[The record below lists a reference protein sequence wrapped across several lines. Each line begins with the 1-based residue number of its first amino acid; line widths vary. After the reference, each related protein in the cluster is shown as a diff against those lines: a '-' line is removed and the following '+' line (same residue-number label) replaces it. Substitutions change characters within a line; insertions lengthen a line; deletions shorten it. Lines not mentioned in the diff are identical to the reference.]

1 MEEVKDNST
10 NELIAQSII
19 ALAPILLGAAAQ
31 GTQGGAIGGQ
41 AGLAGLKQFQS
52 LAEREQERK
61 TERERLARTE
71 NLQNLEQALKLSQ
84 EERAQKA
91 SARAE
96 ERQTRELALK
106 EKELGLKEGQEKKIP
121 RSEYTA
127 ATWARRM
134 EQAEN
139 VFDQLEKSGFDR
151 ASLAEAAKT
160 ALPEAMKSS
169 ALKAQQQAEKN
180 FVEAFL
186 RPASGAAIS
195 QAEYKN
201 AEAQFFPR
209 QGDSPE
215 VKEQKRANRL
225 QVQAGLRAEA
235 GKVLEKIPYV
245 PVNLNLK
252 QKQEMIPSAQA
263 APAMPDF
270 NKMSLDDLKKYLG
283 M

>member
-1 MEEVKDNST
+1 MEEGKDNST

-52 LAEREQERK
+52 LTEREQEK
-61 TERERLARTE
+61 KIEREKLARTQ
-71 NLQNLEQALKLSQ
+71 NLQNLEQALKLSA

-91 SARAE
+91 ATRAE

-121 RSEYTA
+121 SSEYA
-127 ATWARRM
+127 AGTYTRRM
-134 EQAEN
+134 EQAES

-151 ASLAEAAKT
+151 ASLKEGART
-160 ALPEAMKSS
+160 VLPEAMKTS
-169 ALKAQQQAEKN
+169 ALKAQEQAERN
-180 FVEAFL
+180 FVNALL
-186 RPASGAAIS
+186 RRESGAAIS
-195 QAEYKN
+195 QAEFQN
-201 AEAQFFPR
+201 AESQYFPR

-225 QVQAGLRAEA
+225 QVQEGLRAEA

-270 NKMSLDDLKKYLG
+270 NKMSDSDLKKYLG

>member
-52 LAEREQERK
+52 LAEKEQERK
-61 TERERLARTE
+61 TERERLARTQ
-71 NLQNLEQALKLSQ
+71 NLQNLEQALKISQ

-106 EKELGLKEGQEKKIP
+106 EKELELKGTQEKRIP
-121 RSEYTA
+121 ASEYA
-127 ATWARRM
+127 AGTYTRRM

-151 ASLAEAAKT
+151 ASLGEAAKT
-160 ALPEAMKSS
+160 VLPEAMKSS
-169 ALKAQQQAEKN
+169 ALKAQQQAERN
-180 FVEAFL
+180 FVNALL
-186 RPASGAAIS
+186 RRESGAAIS
-195 QAEYKN
+195 QAEFQN
-201 AEAQFFPR
+201 AEAQYFPR

-215 VKEQKRANRL
+215 VKELKRANRL
-225 QVQAGLRAEA
+225 QVQEGLRAEA
-235 GKVLEKIPYV
+235 GKALEKIPFV
-245 PVNLNLK
+245 PVTLTA
-252 QKQEMIPSAQA
+252 QKKSEMIPSAQA